1 MAGHKGGQRGNAN
14 AARPFA
20 AALRNAIAH
29 SGTDRAAL
37 LAIANT
43 LLEKAMAG
51 DLNAIREVADRL
63 DGKSVQATEM
73 TITDNRAARE
83 IPDDELA
90 YIATG
95 SGARAAGEAV
105 GAQEPAG
112 LH

>member
-1 MAGHKGGQRGNAN
+1 MARPLGSKNAPIE
-14 AARPFA
+14 RPFA
-20 AALRNAIAH
+20 GALRRVLADA
-29 SGTDRAAL
+29 GTDRKAL
-37 LAIANT
+37 RAVAQA
-43 LLEKAMAG
+43 LLEKALAG

-95 SGARAAGEAV
+95 SGARAAGEAD

>member
-1 MAGHKGGQRGNAN
+1 MARRGAPLGNTN
-14 AARPFA
+14 GARPFA
-20 AALRNAIAH
+20 SALRRALTEA
-29 SGTDRAAL
+29 GTDRAAL
-37 LAIANT
+37 VAIAAA
-43 LLEKAMAG
+43 LVDKAMAG
-51 DLNAIREVADRL
+51 DMNDIREVADRM

-73 TITDNRAARE
+73 TITDNREARE

-95 SGARAAGEAV
+95 SGARAAGEAD